1 MSTATKSATSTLNM
15 NARSKN
21 WLLGKPSL
29 VEVKKAIGSIVN
41 KVRSG
46 EVAGN
51 QESSDAIDSLT
62 EYFVDMGGDLGDV
75 PSLDDPEHSHKSQGE
90 AVKMELVAVDY
101 GSLCPDTP
109 PAAPLTREEKKDRL
123 AQLRSIIRRPE
134 GF

>member
-1 MSTATKSATSTLNM
+1 MSTATKCATSTLNM

-29 VEVKKAIGSIVN
+29 AEVKKAIGSIVN

-123 AQLRSIIRRPE
+123 ALLRSIVRRPE